1 MHPALETHPKVAQRN
16 FSHFL
21 DIHGLSKH
29 ALVGLRTDPRTMPVL
44 DLINNPELKHDKLN
58 DLSAG
63 SRINASGIILPR
75 NVGGFLLSADC
86 FPVSIQSETVHA
98 VAHIGDAE
106 ANKHLLELIIAGL
119 DVHTS
124 AKEPYKISL
133 GPGIRFL
140 SRLETRIIKSII
152 SAVGSRP
159 YRLQRDDR
167 DTFWDSQ
174 LFSYRYNKVFGTN
187 RRQRGNHVAVCPP
200 Y

>member
-1 MHPALETHPKVAQRN
+1 MYVSAIPDGNMHPALETYPEVAQRN

-140 SRLETRIIKSII
+140 ELIPKKCGIFTVFLSVIDSELWNRFHSYPWKSMGFGIV
-152 SAVGSRP
+152 SNVGI
-159 YRLQRDDR
+159 D
-167 DTFWDSQ
+167 FI
-174 LFSYRYNKVFGTN
+174 
-187 RRQRGNHVAVCPP
+187 
-200 Y
+200 